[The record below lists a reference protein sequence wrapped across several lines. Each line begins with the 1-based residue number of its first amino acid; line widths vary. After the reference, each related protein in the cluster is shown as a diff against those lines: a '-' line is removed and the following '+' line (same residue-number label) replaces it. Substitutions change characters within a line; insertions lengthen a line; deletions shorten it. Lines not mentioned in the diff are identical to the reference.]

1 MSCREDKL
9 QELRRQRQEKDSE
22 EGEEQ
27 ELTDETSTF
36 IEVSSNDL
44 SKTPEKG
51 ILKHQEKEKWSDEA
65 SQSDNQ
71 EVTSHLV
78 NNIDSSEDGLTEV
91 ERTLKTLNGY
101 HEEILEALHSASS
114 YRSGDSE
121 STTPQEEQKSFSS
134 AVKSE
139 SPKGNEDEDTVQS
152 SGPIRIRNLEDL
164 LCQLEQHPDQ
174 HISPTLS
181 EEIRLSVPEA
191 DRQYLLERKDI
202 SDMAKHH
209 LETGLGY
216 LLGHIQP
223 PSVNTKSPRYSRHVT
238 AEEEEADESAD
249 DDEGST
255 FSSHHL
261 VRSASEE
268 ALPVTG
274 KPYER
279 KIKKH
284 EQEEAIKQDGRD
296 YFPSPPSEDSY
307 ANSSEEN
314 AFVPPP
320 SSTLASTRGE
330 RMQKSQATPPTPAQ
344 STAHPPGVKRKT
356 KKKFPEYKV

>member
-9 QELRRQRQEKDSE
+9 QELRRQRREKDSE
-22 EGEEQ
+22 EGEER
-27 ELTDETSTF
+27 EPTDETSTF

-51 ILKHQEKEKWSDEA
+51 ILKHQEKDKWSDEA

-71 EVTSHLV
+71 EVTQLV
-78 NNIDSSEDGLTEV
+78 NNIDGGDDGLTEV

-101 HEEILEALHSASS
+101 HEEILEALQTASS
-114 YRSGDSE
+114 YRSGE
-121 STTPQEEQKSFSS
+121 SGSATPQDEGRD
-134 AVKSE
+134 E
-139 SPKGNEDEDTVQS
+139 SPPPNGVQDEDGVQS
-152 SGPIRIRNLEDL
+152 GGPIRIRNLEDL

-174 HISPTLS
+174 QQQQQQQQQRHVSPTLS

-223 PSVNTKSPRYSRHVT
+223 PSANTKSPRYSRHVT
-238 AEEEEADESAD
+238 PEEEEADDSADD

-274 KPYER
+274 KPGQR
-279 KIKKH
+279 
-284 EQEEAIKQDGRD
+284 QPPEAVKRDGRD

-307 ANSSEEN
+307 ANSSEDN
-314 AFVPPP
+314 AFIPPP
-320 SSTLASTRGE
+320 SSSAPRPE
-330 RMQKSQATPPTPAQ
+330 RTQKSQPTTPTPAQ
-344 STAHPPGVKRKT
+344 STAHPAGVKRKA